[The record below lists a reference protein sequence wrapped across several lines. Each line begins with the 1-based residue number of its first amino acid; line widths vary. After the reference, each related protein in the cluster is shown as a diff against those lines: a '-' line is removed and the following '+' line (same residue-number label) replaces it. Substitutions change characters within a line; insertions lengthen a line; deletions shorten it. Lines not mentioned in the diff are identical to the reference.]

1 MLQKNTC
8 TCFFAGLLAFSGLL
22 GSVSGSLC
30 LRYVLRIHNFAF
42 RFCFHFVKAR
52 VAVTKRMNF
61 RKSSKGRGVIF
72 NPKIYIADF
81 GHLYW
86 DFCEEIAIQVVLRR
100 LVLEVGVRVSC
111 FIFTLVWVNTSS
123 RSLWGGA
130 VGAAGFCSKLVEEAG
145 G

>member
-1 MLQKNTC
+1 MISDDFR
-8 TCFFAGLLAFSGLL
+8 CFPMFS
-22 GSVSGSLC
+22 
-30 LRYVLRIHNFAF
+30 
-42 RFCFHFVKAR
+42 
-52 VAVTKRMNF
+52 AVENL
-61 RKSSKGRGVIF
+61 IF

-86 DFCEEIAIQVVLRR
+86 DFCEKIAIQVVLRR

-123 RSLWGGA
+123 RTLWVGA

-145 G
+145 A